1 MATWL
6 LAIRKPWFS
15 MPCELRI
22 PASQIDLLEPLLN
35 RLIIQKVGEHMLR
48 AKDIMTKDVITV
60 NPSMTIEEFARILM
74 KNQISG
80 APVVDKDGLLLGIVT
95 ENDLITQNKRL
106 HIPTILRLFDAFIP
120 LGTSRLEKEIKR
132 ITATT
137 VGEICTKKVITV
149 DPETPLEEIATLMT
163 EKKIHL
169 IPVIKEGK
177 IVGIIGK
184 KDIIKGAACESFQ

>member
-1 MATWL
+1 
-6 LAIRKPWFS
+6 
-15 MPCELRI
+15 
-22 PASQIDLLEPLLN
+22 
-35 RLIIQKVGEHMLR
+35 MLKAR
-48 AKDIMTKDVITV
+48 DIMTEGVITV

-80 APVVDKDGLLLGIVT
+80 APVVDEDGSLIGIIT

-120 LGTSRLEKEIKR
+120 LGTSRLEKEIKK

-149 DPETPLEEIATLMT
+149 DPETPLEEIATIMT

-169 IPVIKEGK
+169 IPVIEEGK
-177 IVGIIGK
+177 IIGIIGK
-184 KDIIKGAACESFQ
+184 KDIIKSAAAESSQ